1 MSYRRMCKFGC
12 FLSSVLGRVSVNL
25 WCQRE
30 ENRWQCRLALFQMSG
45 KTSKFFNGHRISKL
59 LKDYDKPLVIYKNI
73 QKPFPEVIQV
83 RRAKKLF

>member
-1 MSYRRMCKFGC
+1 
-12 FLSSVLGRVSVNL
+12 
-25 WCQRE
+25 
-30 ENRWQCRLALFQMSG
+30 MSG